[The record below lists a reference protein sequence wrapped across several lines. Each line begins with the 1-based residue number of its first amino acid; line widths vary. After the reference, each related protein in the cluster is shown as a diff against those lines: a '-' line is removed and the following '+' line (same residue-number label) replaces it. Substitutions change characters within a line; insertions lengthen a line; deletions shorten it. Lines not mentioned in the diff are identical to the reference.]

1 MKKLNKWFSLLLATA
16 TVFSLGACK
25 KEESR
30 KIGENAGATI
40 VFRDFEN
47 WGPDFQT
54 TQLMLNFGKVSRN
67 EDLAYVRS
75 GVYSCK
81 IQPLGTRETNTKP
94 MLYWPTISTTFD
106 YDVSDFKNLDYISFW
121 MYNASDDVEKVTVGM
136 VTGIETVEKISTL
149 SGDTFVL
156 PSKEW
161 TQVRYYID
169 FNAAAI
175 ASKVTP
181 EMISNVQGIYLQ
193 FENTQSSYVKDAPVL
208 YLDDMKLCYKT
219 KEAEIKD
226 AFVLDKNE
234 ICDFER
240 GYQWYTFK
248 PNIAY
253 NGSELCVPEVKVVKA
268 SEYDIAT
275 TSGQYAMQLTVKS
288 GTDTTSTKQPAVT
301 FIKELLQR
309 SEMTKIDAKDYDNT
323 YFSFDVYNPQETQF
337 RFYVWFH
344 SDVTATDEN
353 GNLLNPYVFRSEFDF
368 YAQPKTWTTFKI
380 PFSKINSKSYIKDS
394 KHRAVYNESSY
405 SKLKTPGEFSLC
417 WLEKDTVGGDKIF
430 YVDNIRIT
438 QN

>member
-1 MKKLNKWFSLLLATA
+1 MKTMKKLLSLLLVAT
-16 TVFSLGACK
+16 TILSFGACK
-25 KEESR
+25 KEKSSV
-30 KIGENAGATI
+30 GENAGATVI
-40 VFRDFEN
+40 FRDFEN

-67 EDLAYVRS
+67 EELEFVRS
-75 GVYSCK
+75 GAYSCK

-121 MYNASDDVEKVTVGM
+121 MYNASEETEKVTVGM
-136 VTGIETVEKISTL
+136 VTGIETVDKISTL
-149 SGDTFVL
+149 SGDTFSL
-156 PSKEW
+156 PSKQW

-219 KEAEIKD
+219 KDAEIKD
-226 AFVLDKNE
+226 AFVLEPNE

-240 GYQWYTFK
+240 VYQWYTFK

-253 NGSELCVPEVKVVKA
+253 NGSELCIPEVKVVKA
-268 SEYDIAT
+268 SEHDIAT

-288 GTDTTSTKQPAVT
+288 GTDTTSTKQPRVS

-309 SEMTKIDAKDYDNT
+309 SDFTKIDPKDYDNT
-323 YFSFDVYNPQETQF
+323 YFSFDVYNVQEEQF
-337 RFYVWFH
+337 RFNVWFH
-344 SDVTATDEN
+344 ADVTATDEN
-353 GNLLNPYVFRSEFDF
+353 GQPINPYVFRTEFDF

-380 PFSKINSKSYIKDS
+380 PFSKINSASYIKDQ
-394 KHRAVYNESSY
+394 KHRSVYDESAY
-405 SKLKTPGEFSLC
+405 AKIKTPGEFNLC
-417 WLEKDTVGGDKIF
+417 WLEKDTVGGDKVF

-438 QN
+438 QG